1 MIHEAFAFY
10 ACTFSRFTDKYIPV
24 MIKIRKGKD
33 IFFRW
38 AIQTNGLPLPL
49 SGRRLTLE
57 IVDPYGSR
65 IKVNYET
72 DGNCLIFKF
81 RGIEHRRT
89 GVHGI
94 TLWENKEQEGQTAVD
109 MSEAFELVSTTDK
122 EILI

>member
-1 MIHEAFAFY
+1 
-10 ACTFSRFTDKYIPV
+10 

-33 IFFRW
+33 IIFRW

-89 GVHGI
+89 GVQCI
-94 TLWENKEQEGQTAVD
+94 TLWENKDEEGQTAVD

-122 EILI
+122 ELLI